1 MAKSK
6 RKETSGY
13 AQRRERRAQFMNR
26 LYEKVDA
33 SVSEFVSAF
42 EIAQEIEMPNDEV
55 VRTIEYLEEKRYLH
69 IDDHKQGIIRI
80 TAAGIDH
87 VEAGD

>member
-1 MAKSK
+1 MKPEMSA
-6 RKETSGY
+6 RR
-13 AQRRERRAQFMNR
+13 QRRIDFMNR

-42 EIAQEIEMPNDEV
+42 EIAAELAIAESEAL
-55 VRTIEYLEEKRYLH
+55 RTIEYLEEKRYIH

-80 TAAGIDH
+80 TAEGIDH
-87 VEAGD
+87 VETGV